1 MAKENKEISNQ
12 KNPPITVDGV
22 EYDFEGLNDDAK
34 TQVVHMRMLDSELF
48 RLNAQIAIFK
58 TAQNAYINAF
68 KEVVKK

>member
-1 MAKENKEISNQ
+1 MI
-12 KNPPITVDGV
+12 
-22 EYDFEGLNDDAK
+22 
-34 TQVVHMRMLDSELF
+34 DSELF